1 MRDDVAVDQEEGD
14 PSEPPEG
21 AAVTCEGASAGEGAP
36 AGEAPEIGE
45 PAVRGDAVVRVVGG
59 GS

>member
-14 PSEPPEG
+14 SSEPPEG
-21 AAVTCEGASAGEGAP
+21 AAVTCEGASAGESAP

-45 PAVRGDAVVRVVGG
+45 PAVRGDAVVRVVV

>member
-36 AGEAPEIGE
+36 AGEAPEIGLSW
-45 PAVRGDAVVRVVGG
+45 

>member
-1 MRDDVAVDQEEGD
+1 MRDDVAVDQGEGD

-36 AGEAPEIGE
+36 AGEAPEIGS
-45 PAVRGDAVVRVVGG
+45 PRCGG
-59 GS
+59 MRW